1 MSNFFGFNDKNFGD
15 DDNDDN
21 KMVDKISL
29 DHLYDRKHAIEQQRI
44 KVFNNILSRIHSKI
58 KLTARQ
64 RHDQQFLFYVVPEFI
79 MGVPRYDVATCISYV
94 IDKLTDNG
102 FVTKYTHPN
111 LLFISWQHYIPSY
124 EREKIKKQ
132 TGMNVDGFGN
142 VIKERRRFDMGL
154 GNKKKSVNDILLGA
168 ANSQKGNHS
177 NGDNKPKKDYK
188 DISQYKPSGIYD
200 QSILDKLKDKLG

>member
-1 MSNFFGFNDKNFGD
+1 MSDLFGFTVNNNFNDKD
-15 DDNDDN
+15 DDAI
-21 KMVDKISL
+21 VDRISL
-29 DHLYDRKHAIEQQRI
+29 DNLYDRKQQIEQQRI
-44 KVFNNILSRIHSKI
+44 KVYNNILKRIHSKI

-64 RHDQQFLFYVVPEFI
+64 RHDQQYLFYVVPDFV

-94 IDKLTDNG
+94 IEKLSDNG

-124 EREKIKKQ
+124 ERERIKKE

-142 VIKERRRFDMGL
+142 VVKERRRKVGFNL
-154 GNKKKSVNDILLGA
+154 GSSSDDVNSMLLNNTKQVTTKKDQKKKEFR
-168 ANSQKGNHS
+168 
-177 NGDNKPKKDYK
+177 
-188 DISQYKPSGIYD
+188 DISVYKPTGIYD

>member
-1 MSNFFGFNDKNFGD
+1 MSDLFGFTGNNNFNDKD
-15 DDNDDN
+15 DDAI
-21 KMVDKISL
+21 VDRISL
-29 DHLYDRKHAIEQQRI
+29 DNLYDRKHQIEQQRI
-44 KVFNNILSRIHSKI
+44 KVYNNILKRIHSKI

-64 RHDQQFLFYVVPEFI
+64 RHDQQYLFYVVPDFV

-94 IDKLTDNG
+94 IEKLSDNG

-124 EREKIKKQ
+124 ERERIKKE

-142 VIKERRRFDMGL
+142 VVKERRRKVGFNL
-154 GNKKKSVNDILLGA
+154 GSSSDDVNSMLLNNTKQVTTKKDQKKKEFR
-168 ANSQKGNHS
+168 
-177 NGDNKPKKDYK
+177 
-188 DISQYKPSGIYD
+188 DISVYKPTGIYD